1 MTRTGSAKVP
11 QIPLPPRPR
20 AALRAAL
27 SVRDGAGIN
36 PEVAPPSRVVM
47 LPITSQNHPLH

>member
-11 QIPLPPRPR
+11 QIPLTPRPR
-20 AALRAAL
+20 AAPRAAL
-27 SVRDGAGIN
+27 SFRDGAGIN

-47 LPITSQNHPLH
+47 LPITGKYHPLH